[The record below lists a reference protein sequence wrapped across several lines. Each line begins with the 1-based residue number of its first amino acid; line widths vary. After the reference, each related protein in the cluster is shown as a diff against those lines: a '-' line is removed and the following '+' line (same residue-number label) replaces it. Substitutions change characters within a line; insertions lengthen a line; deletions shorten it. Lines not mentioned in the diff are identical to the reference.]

1 MKILITGASGFL
13 GSEVVNILSN
23 KKYKIL
29 KISRSKKNFFNCDL
43 ENTQE
48 VSNLL
53 SKANPDVIINLAAK
67 VDFKKKIN
75 SLKINYKLPKLLSNY
90 CKKNKKYLI
99 HSSSIS
105 IHGDKEKYSIKSR
118 NYPNSPYAI
127 SKLMGDKNII
137 NSKCNYTIIRFPGI
151 YGANGP
157 NHMFINKLMKRGV
170 AKKIHIDNN
179 GNQLRNYLFVK
190 DAAKIIFSCLKK
202 KSKNIIYVG
211 GERISIKN
219 ILLLMK
225 KNKFIKDLS
234 FGKDLKKNQI
244 LKSNIKFKYTTFIK
258 NIRLIKNQLK

>member
-13 GSEVVNILSN
+13 GSEVSNILSN

-29 KISRSKKNFFNCDL
+29 KISRSKKKFINCDL
-43 ENTQE
+43 ENTQD
-48 VSNLL
+48 VTNLL
-53 SKANPDVIINLAAK
+53 SKFKPDIIINLAAK
-67 VDFKKKIN
+67 IDFKKKIN
-75 SLKINYKLPKLLSNY
+75 SLKLNYKLPKLLSNY
-90 CKKNKKYLI
+90 CKKNNKYLI

-105 IHGDKEKYSIKSR
+105 IHGEKENYSIKSK
-118 NYPNSPYAI
+118 NSPNSPYAI

-157 NHMFINKLMKRGV
+157 DHLFINKLMKRGA

-190 DAAKIIFSCLKK
+190 DAAKIIFRCIEK
-202 KSKNIIYVG
+202 KSKNIVYVG
-211 GERISIKN
+211 GEKISLKN
-219 ILLLMK
+219 ILILMK
-225 KNKFIKDLS
+225 KNKFIKNLT
-234 FGKDLKKNQI
+234 FEKNLKKNQI
-244 LKSNIKFKYTTFIK
+244 SKSNIKFKYTTFIK